1 MKKKPPKIP
10 LVFLL
15 PVIIAC
21 FILISLA
28 TPGEKIQAKNLEPQ
42 FYLPL
47 AEIPIE
53 TKSQFT
59 TEVSQKQQKIPFEV
73 IYQKSPSLEWGTI
86 DKSQDGI
93 TGVKLEITETIF
105 WKGTEFGT
113 RIYTK
118 TKTPPTP
125 QINLIGTK
133 STPGEIKTSDGK
145 LTYKGKMRA
154 FATSYDKNCRGCNET
169 TATGARLTYGIAAV
183 DPNFIPLGSK
193 IYVPGY
199 GMATAA
205 DVGGAIRG
213 AKIDL
218 AFDDVRAGF
227 WSSRWTDVYLL
238 E

>member
-1 MKKKPPKIP
+1 MKRKPTKIP
-10 LVFLL
+10 LAALL
-15 PVIIAC
+15 PAIIIC
-21 FILISLA
+21 FILVSLI
-28 TPGEKIQAKNLEPQ
+28 TPGEQIQAKNLGPQ
-42 FYLPL
+42 SYLPL
-47 AEIPIE
+47 GEIPIE

-59 TEVSQKQQKIPFEV
+59 TKVSPRQQKIPFGV
-73 IYQKSPSLEWGTI
+73 IYQKNPNLEWGTI
-86 DKSQDGI
+86 SKSQAGA
-93 TGVKLEITETIF
+93 TGVKFEITEKIF

-113 RIYTK
+113 RTSNQTK
-118 TKTPPTP
+118 ALPIPE
-125 QINLIGTK
+125 IISIGTK
-133 STPGEIKTSDGK
+133 LTQGELETPNGK
-145 LTYKGKMRA
+145 LSYQGKMKA
-154 FATSYDKNCRGCNET
+154 YATSYDKNCRGCDET

-199 GMATAA
+199 GVATAA

-213 AKIDL
+213 AKVDL